1 MFEKLFIITAILTFL
16 SMIVE
21 GQEAKLNETAPD
33 FVLKDVDGKEFKLSD
48 LKGKAVVLEWINFDC
63 PFVKKHY
70 ESNNMQSLQ
79 AKYTEKGIVWL
90 AICSSAPGKQG
101 HFSAEEIKKRTDNH
115 KAKFTA
121 YLIDEDG
128 KVGKLYGAKTT
139 PHMFII
145 DNNGTLVYAGAI
157 DDKPTRDPKDIPNS
171 LNYVSKAL
179 DELLDGKKVSTQS
192 SQPYGCSVKY

>member
-1 MFEKLFIITAILTFL
+1 MLEKLFIITAILTFL

-79 AKYTEKGIVWL
+79 AKYT
-90 AICSSAPGKQG
+90 
-101 HFSAEEIKKRTDNH
+101 
-115 KAKFTA
+115 
-121 YLIDEDG
+121 
-128 KVGKLYGAKTT
+128 
-139 PHMFII
+139 
-145 DNNGTLVYAGAI
+145 
-157 DDKPTRDPKDIPNS
+157 
-171 LNYVSKAL
+171 
-179 DELLDGKKVSTQS
+179 
-192 SQPYGCSVKY
+192 